1 MANYRIPKSVSSE
14 LKLNKALYLTD
25 LGVLITMLVLTII
38 LNNVVHTSLTWFFY
52 AFMALVAGILIIR
65 PASNPKKRMYVAIYL
80 SLRKR
85 KETYCAIDYE
95 VDESEELNNG
105 DI

>member
-1 MANYRIPKSVSSE
+1 MANYRIPKNVSSE

-25 LGVLITMLVLTII
+25 LGVLITVLVLTII
-38 LNNVVHTSLTWFFY
+38 LNNVVHESYTWFFY
-52 AFMALVAGILIIR
+52 GFMVCVAGALIIR

-85 KETYCAIDYE
+85 KDTYCAIDYE
-95 VDESEELNNG
+95 IDESEELNDGN
-105 DI
+105 I